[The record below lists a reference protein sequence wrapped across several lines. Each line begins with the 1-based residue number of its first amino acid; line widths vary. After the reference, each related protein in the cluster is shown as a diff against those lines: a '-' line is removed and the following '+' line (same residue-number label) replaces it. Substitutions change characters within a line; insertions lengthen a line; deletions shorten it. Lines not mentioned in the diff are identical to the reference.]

1 MTISKPMFPPL
12 VPASSPTSRRSVLI
26 GLAAAATPIAPA
38 LAGAM
43 GGLPTSPATAPEVD
57 DPIFAVI
64 AEHRAAWTRYNE
76 AHDLHEKLR
85 AKEEEESDLWEPDE
99 FVLGEHREIVAETI
113 LKTDS
118 EYHGR
123 WARTGKMVPIVARN
137 LSEIETNV
145 PKELSKSERRVW
157 VRSKKAEWERTRQ
170 ARSAA
175 RDKLPSADSYDKW
188 NEAGHVLNS
197 ATKRLVR
204 AKLTTPAGAAAA
216 LKHWAGFTLESD
228 DEWFIDPDRTAKFM
242 TNVAKALA
250 KIEAV
255 QS

>member
-1 MTISKPMFPPL
+1 MPQATDRPITFP
-12 VPASSPTSRRSVLI
+12 SRRAFLTAAPAAAAAALAAGSAVNV
-26 GLAAAATPIAPA
+26 LAAASPLSGLAPA
-38 LAGAM
+38 V
-43 GGLPTSPATAPEVD
+43 APPEA
-57 DPIFAVI
+57 DPIYGVI

-76 AHDLHEKLR
+76 ARDLSKKLR
-85 AKEEEESDLWEPDE
+85 AKEEEETDLWEPDE

-157 VRSKKAEWERTRQ
+157 VRSKKAEWERTRK

-197 ATKRLVR
+197 VTKRLVR

-250 KIEAV
+250 KIEGA